1 MYALSRARAKV
12 LICFSISLIVGCV
25 FTYAPKLR
33 VALKHED
40 PAEGNDVN
48 TIVTA
53 YFDTKSKHSSAEYKQ
68 WMSNMLSLQDGMV
81 IFTTPDMV
89 SMITQLRKHALHLTK
104 VVPTDL
110 HQLRM
115 ATAYDEAFWKRQH
128 SLDPESGIHESYQL
142 YWIWDE
148 KTEFLKRAVDMN
160 PFNSSFFAW
169 VDIGYFR
176 ETKFN
181 GQNMLKRIPSDLGE
195 SQMLM
200 LDVNPLMIGAPGYDP
215 KHGKYIGGGFI
226 GGYETGIRKWHSEF
240 YAMLERHKD
249 TFIGKDQPIMW
260 KTCEANPGLCK
271 LVVPDS
277 TGEYGDPWFYMAP
290 YLILLTK

>member
-1 MYALSRARAKV
+1 
-12 LICFSISLIVGCV
+12 
-25 FTYAPKLR
+25 
-33 VALKHED
+33 
-40 PAEGNDVN
+40 
-48 TIVTA
+48 
-53 YFDTKSKHSSAEYKQ
+53 
-68 WMSNMLSLQDGMV
+68 
-81 IFTTPDMV
+81 
-89 SMITQLRKHALHLTK
+89 
-104 VVPTDL
+104 
-110 HQLRM
+110 
-115 ATAYDEAFWKRQH
+115 
-128 SLDPESGIHESYQL
+128 
-142 YWIWDE
+142 
-148 KTEFLKRAVDMN
+148 
-160 PFNSSFFAW
+160 
-169 VDIGYFR
+169 
-176 ETKFN
+176 
-181 GQNMLKRIPSDLGE
+181 MLKRIPSDLGE

-200 LDVNPLMIGAPGYDP
+200 LDVNPLMIGAPSWYDP